1 MKAKRYWLLLSA
13 SEERLLITSLIRMK
27 NKLIQQGRYT
37 DCLDELIA
45 KICIDRKGE
54 KAY

>member
-1 MKAKRYWLLLSA
+1 MKAKKYWLVLSA
-13 SEERLLITSLIRMK
+13 SEERILITSLIHLK

-45 KICIDRKGE
+45 KIYITT
-54 KAY
+54 